1 MQCKDEKRRIR
12 RKMKYKL
19 NIKNKLIRLLII
31 VQTVMLWQLPVY
43 AKGGLKKTK
52 LFNKLWII
60 LNLLN
65 DYKLLIVSV
74 EGIIATVLYITEGV
88 KKQAATDPQEEAQHK
103 KKMNKIIITAF
114 IIMCASGLITTLLS
128 YYE

>member
-1 MQCKDEKRRIR
+1 
-12 RKMKYKL
+12 MKYKL
-19 NIKNKLIRLLII
+19 HIKNKLIRLLII

-52 LFNKLWII
+52 LYTGTV
-60 LNLLN
+60 NLLN

-74 EGIIATVLYITEGV
+74 EGIIATALYITEGV